1 MSVKTLTVQK
11 SDSYR
16 LFTIIGH

>member
-1 MSVKTLTVQK
+1 MVNKDLQK

-16 LFTIIGH
+16 LFRITGH